1 MTDHKEIT
9 YTIDNN
15 NDMDNVSEKTHTYW
29 KSCCLKSD
37 KSMIVFISQMITTL
51 LILAF
56 CAFQLA
62 KSEFDCNKSSP
73 YIGLVSFIL
82 GKLLATI
89 STTH

>member
-1 MTDHKEIT
+1 MSAEAKEVT
-9 YTIDNN
+9 YTIDNIS
-15 NDMDNVSEKTHTYW
+15 DGDEDKKHTW

-37 KSMIVFISQMITTL
+37 KTMIVFLSQILTTL

-73 YIGLVSFIL
+73 YIGLISFIL

-89 STTH
+89 STSH

>member
-1 MTDHKEIT
+1 MSTEAKEVT

-15 NDMDNVSEKTHTYW
+15 SEVSEHNKNTW

-37 KSMIVFISQMITTL
+37 KTMIVFLSQILTTL

-73 YIGLVSFIL
+73 YIGLISFIL

-89 STTH
+89 STSH